1 MLGKGF
7 PLIDLCSPYSRID
20 PPGDRLPNRVEQDGS
35 GAVAIVGRP
44 RRLLCSLSILFFV
57 AGTALLS
64 GQSEA
69 MASDHPTSVIV
80 ENTFPGLVVSPPGPL
95 NGVMSS
101 TAFGDIPASTPVAA
115 DILQDA
121 GLNKLWGFWRTW
133 RNPTNGDAVVI
144 YQFTFINAAAQT
156 SWIADYHTYAVTQK
170 TIPSTPFLVPGI
182 PGAEGYA
189 LHGTPSSEGPG
200 VDNLVDF
207 SKGNSSF
214 LVQVFSAGDLTSANA
229 VSLAQSQA
237 AKVPGPATSSYYKYG
252 EIAGAAVA
260 GILIVGLI
268 VVLSRRRKSKA
279 VSAQPKNPLPGTP
292 EYANS
297 LIRGAPSNAQVHS
310 VAADQTAA
318 PTRGA
323 IATMEAPQ
331 SEQDTL
337 VYCSWCGKQRALNAP
352 AIHHCGSRERPAVY
366 CMKCGTPF
374 EEGIATCESCGT
386 DASVL
391 SPS

>member
-1 MLGKGF
+1 M
-7 PLIDLCSPYSRID
+7 D
-20 PPGDRLPNRVEQDGS
+20 PPGDRLLNRVGQDGS
-35 GAVAIVGRP
+35 GAMAIGFARP
-44 RRLLCSLSILFFV
+44 RRLPYCLSILFFV
-57 AGTALLS
+57 AGAALLS
-64 GQSEA
+64 GQSGA
-69 MASDHPTSVIV
+69 VAAVHPTSVIV
-80 ENTFPGLVVSPPGPL
+80 DKTFPGLVVSPPGPL

-133 RNPTNGDAVVI
+133 RSPTNADAVVI
-144 YQFTFINAAAQT
+144 YQFTFVNAAAQT
-156 SWIADYHTYAVTQK
+156 SWIADYHTYATTQ
-170 TIPSTPFLVPGI
+170 TAIPSTPFPVPGI

-189 LHGTPSSEGPG
+189 LRGSPSPGAPG

-207 SKGNSSF
+207 SKGNTSF

-229 VSLAQSQA
+229 VSLAQAQA

-260 GILIVGLI
+260 GILVVGLI

-297 LIRGAPSNAQVHS
+297 LISGVRSSAQVHS
-310 VAADQTAA
+310 VASDQTAA
-318 PTRGA
+318 PMRGA

-331 SEQDTL
+331 SEQDSL
-337 VYCSWCGKQRALNAP
+337 VHCSWCGKQRALNAP

-366 CMKCGTPF
+366 CMKCGRPF

-386 DASVL
+386 AVSVL